1 MSVLNKSIKTA
12 RLSVFSN
19 IVLTLSKL
27 FVGLFIGSISI
38 ISEAAHSLVD
48 LVASLIAYFAVQEAA
63 KPADKQ
69 HPYGYGKFEN
79 VSGTIEAVLIFVVA
93 IYIICEAVDKL
104 LNPLEM
110 QMPIAGVLA
119 MFFSASVNFF
129 ISKKLFIV
137 SKKEDSIAIEA
148 DAWHLRTDVY
158 TSLGVMIAL
167 FIIAG
172 FEFFLPKIN
181 IYWLDSV
188 AAIFI
193 AFIIVKTAYKLILKS
208 AKDLFDVSLPEDE
221 VKLIEEIIET
231 TSMSISGYHA
241 LKTRKA
247 GNKRFVEFHILVK
260 PQMSVL
266 QSHEITEKIK
276 YEISKILENVTATV
290 HVEPCDNT
298 CTLKCQEGC
307 LIKACRLENVKK

>member
-12 RLSVFSN
+12 RISVFSN

-27 FVGLFIGSISI
+27 FVGLCIGSISI
-38 ISEAAHSLVD
+38 ISEAVHSLID
-48 LVASLIAYFAVQEAA
+48 LVASLIAYFAVKEAS

-79 VSGTIEAVLIFVVA
+79 VSGTIEAILIFVAA
-93 IYIICEAVDKL
+93 IYIIYEAVDKL
-104 LNPLEM
+104 LNPLKM
-110 QMPIAGVLA
+110 RMPIAGVLV
-119 MFFSASVNFF
+119 MFFSASINFF
-129 ISKKLFIV
+129 VSKKLFITA
-137 SKKEDSIAIEA
+137 KKEDSIAIEA

-158 TSLGVMIAL
+158 TSLGVMGVL
-167 FIIAG
+167 FIITVVG
-172 FEFFLPKIN
+172 FFLPRIN
-181 IYWLDSV
+181 IYWLDSG
-188 AAIFI
+188 AAIFV
-193 AFIIVKTAYKLILKS
+193 AAIIVKTAYKLILKS
-208 AKDLFDVSLPEDE
+208 AKDLFDVSLPDDE
-221 VKLIEEIIET
+221 VKLIEEIIRT
-231 TSMSISGYHA
+231 TNRDISGYHA

-266 QSHEITEKIK
+266 QSHEITRQMR
-276 YEISKILENVTATV
+276 YEISNRLENITVTV

-307 LIKACRLENVKK
+307 LIKACRLKNIKN